1 MEKPKEP
8 EENVETKK
16 TIDSDTEI
24 NDEKK
29 DEVDSPENS
38 GKEKEISENKPNEI
52 PSASSQIEELKRKVK
67 EIETKPLDQGFK
79 VRDKRQGTETPDD
92 EKNVLEIEN
101 KIRELEKQEK
111 KEKIKASAQGLRD
124 EVKEFEK
131 KVQES
136 YRTENYKVRDK
147 RSGNVEPDFEKEI
160 LDREAK
166 IRELEEKLKEPE
178 EKEKEAEKRNE
189 KIENL
194 KKEMDKRRKEYLEA
208 DYEKK
213 EAFKKIG
220 DFFGNTFKKKQ
231 GKNLENDE
239 EIAWYR
245 KFYDN
250 SLVDYKNAL
259 IENMKLDNDF
269 DEKKLDQ
276 FEKFFN
282 MEAKL
287 NLADVQNQIKIENQG
302 EKLSD
307 FIKNHG
313 KGLIEFYKKLIFSNE
328 NSKGNQNEKLSDS
341 QGEDK
346 NSNNPKNS
354 EKLLENETHENKIV
368 TSRKEVTKLFSSKG
382 FNSGD
387 FRVDTMMYISDGNH
401 QAWLDMKDA
410 KFLKSE
416 GNNLTFKKE
425 KGIVDDGAKKRIED
439 FCRVLGDDA
448 KPKRGETIAKW
459 SGRVFE
465 ELKQAV

>member
-8 EENVETKK
+8 KETAETKK
-16 TIDSDTEI
+16 TVDSDTET
-24 NDEKK
+24 
-29 DEVDSPENS
+29 NS
-38 GKEKEISENKPNEI
+38 EKEGEASSSEDSDRAEETSKNEHEET
-52 PSASSQIEELKRKVK
+52 PAASSQIEKLKRKVK
-67 EIETKPLDQGFK
+67 EVEIRPLDQGFK
-79 VRDKRQGTETPDD
+79 VRDKRQGIETPDD
-92 EKNVLEIEN
+92 EKNVLEMEN

-111 KEKIKASAQGLRD
+111 KEKIEASAQKLRD
-124 EVKEFEK
+124 EIKEFEK
-131 KVQES
+131 KAQES
-136 YRTENYKVRDK
+136 YKTENYKVKDK
-147 RSGNVEPDFEKEI
+147 RSGTVEPDFEKEI

-166 IRELEEKLKEPE
+166 IRELEEKSKGSE
-178 EKEKEAEKRNE
+178 EKEKEAKKRNE

-194 KKEMDKRRKEYLEA
+194 KKEMDKISKEYLEA
-208 DYEKK
+208 DYKRK

-231 GKNLENDE
+231 EKNLENDE

-245 KFYDN
+245 KSYDK

-282 MEAKL
+282 VEAKL
-287 NLADVQNQIKIENQG
+287 NLADVQNQIKIENQE

-307 FIKNHG
+307 FIKNRSME
-313 KGLIEFYKKLIFSNE
+313 LIEFYKKLIFPNE
-328 NSKGNQNEKLSDS
+328 NSKGNQSEKLSDS
-341 QGEDK
+341 QEEDK
-346 NSNNPKNS
+346 NSDNPKGS
-354 EKLLENETHENKIV
+354 EKLLENTTHENKII
-368 TSRKEVTKLFSSKG
+368 TSREEVAKLFKLKG

-387 FRVDTMMYISDGNH
+387 FRVDTMMYISNGNH

-410 KFLKSE
+410 KFLRSE
-416 GNNLTFKKE
+416 GNKLAFKKE
-425 KGIVDDGAKKRIED
+425 IGVVDDNTKKRMED
-439 FCRVLGDDA
+439 LCEILGDDA